1 MNLNH
6 VTVPVTNVERSID
19 FYKQLG
25 LTLIVQSLP
34 RYARFECPEGDATF
48 SLHLTGQHSAQG
60 IWVYFEV
67 QHLNECVEQL
77 VNKGIVFDELPEDKS
92 WLWREAR
99 LKDPD
104 NNQIILYHAGQ
115 NRKDPPWKMK

>member
-6 VTVPVTNVERSID
+6 VTVPVTNVERSIH

-48 SLHLTGQHSAQG
+48 SLHLTDQPGTDR
-60 IWVYFEV
+60 IWVYFEIL
-67 QHLNECVEQL
+67 HLNEYVGL
-77 VNKGIVFDELPEDKS
+77 LIKKGIVFDELPEDKS

-104 NNQIILYHAGQ
+104 NNQIILYHAGE
-115 NRKDPPWKMK
+115 NRKNPPWKIK